1 MLQIDCA
8 KPLQAHRP
16 ALDTHGMRQMNPSK
30 VTFMSCL
37 WSAQV
42 CRDLVALELSADPQV
57 AALQVRARAL
67 LTKSRSEK
75 QFPTVEAVVR
85 RAVAVVPGPSSDAPP
100 RTISVTVRLGSK
112 TLVTFPCPSCG
123 REDIP
128 SQASL
133 SGHRRFCD
141 GGKWECGWCGCK
153 ASEAGG
159 KNPGP
164 KGPSTLCSACGGR
177 FRGGATGPLQV
188 SQVLSVPFLHSI
200 FQK

>member
-16 ALDTHGMRQMNPSK
+16 ALDTHGMRQMNPNK
-30 VTFMSCL
+30 VTFISRL

-42 CRDLVALELSADPQV
+42 CRDLVALEPSADPQV

-100 RTISVTVRLGSK
+100 AHHLSH
-112 TLVTFPCPSCG
+112 CEA
-123 REDIP
+123 REQDPGDIP
-128 SQASL
+128 L
-133 SGHRRFCD
+133 PLVRPRRHTL
-141 GGKWECGWCGCK
+141 
-153 ASEAGG
+153 AGVAF
-159 KNPGP
+159 GP
-164 KGPSTLCSACGGR
+164 P
-177 FRGGATGPLQV
+177 
-188 SQVLSVPFLHSI
+188 PFLRRRKMGMWVVWMQSL
-200 FQK
+200 